1 MEQEVHEIEK
11 CPYCGGTEF
20 ALGEQSGFGGT
31 VMAPA
36 WKFAQTP
43 IIHRVCLNCG
53 TVVRSY
59 VLKPEKLRE

>member
-1 MEQEVHEIEK
+1 MEHEIHEIET

-20 ALGEQSGFGGT
+20 ALGLQGGYAA
-31 VMAPA
+31 VVAPE

-43 IIHRVCLNCG
+43 IYHRVCLNCG

-59 VLKPEKLRE
+59 VSKPEKLRE